1 MEIRDK
7 EELVILTELFKNLLS
22 FYDLDYTL
30 NVFKHE
36 VNLTNEGK
44 EKELRNIISQEGGN

>member
-1 MEIRDK
+1 MNM
-7 EELVILTELFKNLLS
+7 LT

-36 VNLTNEGK
+36 VNNK
-44 EKELRNIISQEGGN
+44 EESNDKELCKVNSREAGN

>member
-1 MEIRDK
+1 MEIREK

-36 VNLTNEGK
+36 VNLTDEGK